1 MGTGEWDWEPL
12 EDGQEIDV
20 IQGPQGGFHL
30 LGSVRVAGIAAG
42 TADDL
47 GDPDNPTTRFW
58 VMHEG
63 VDLAPSSVFIQGL
76 DASPQD
82 ASPFTHQMVGR
93 FVIMDIA
100 ADDELDGVEIAF
112 DVSVEDV
119 DGVRVLRGDDAHRRP
134 APAQPLG
141 RAVFW
146 PWNSRLAAPVSRMG
160 GWCGYGPG
168 NLPPR

>member
-1 MGTGEWDWEPL
+1 MPLLLTLWLGCGPADGPSTESAPAVPPAIEMGTGEWDWEPL

-76 DASPQD
+76 DASPSD
-82 ASPFTHQMVGR
+82 AEPFSHQMVGR

-112 DVSVEDV
+112 GVSVEDV
-119 DGVRVLRGDDAHRRP
+119 DGVRVEAEMTLTAVPH
-134 APAQPLG
+134 PL
-141 RAVFW
+141 
-146 PWNSRLAAPVSRMG
+146 
-160 GWCGYGPG
+160 
-168 NLPPR
+168 NL

>member
-1 MGTGEWDWEPL
+1 MPLLLTLWLGCGPADGPSTESVPAVPPAIEMGTGEWDWEAL

-100 ADDELDGVEIAF
+100 ADDELDGVEIGF
-112 DVSVEDV
+112 GVSVEDV
-119 DGVRVLRGDDAHRRP
+119 DGVRVEAEMTLTAVPH
-134 APAQPLG
+134 PL
-141 RAVFW
+141 
-146 PWNSRLAAPVSRMG
+146 
-160 GWCGYGPG
+160 
-168 NLPPR
+168 NL

>member
-1 MGTGEWDWEPL
+1 MPLLLTLWLGCGPADGPSTESAPAVPPAIEMGTGEWDWEAL

-100 ADDELDGVEIAF
+100 ADDELDGVEIVF
-112 DVSVEDV
+112 GVSVEDV
-119 DGVRVLRGDDAHRRP
+119 DGVRVEAEMTLTAVPH
-134 APAQPLG
+134 PL
-141 RAVFW
+141 
-146 PWNSRLAAPVSRMG
+146 
-160 GWCGYGPG
+160 
-168 NLPPR
+168 NL

>member
-100 ADDELDGVEIAF
+100 ADDELDGVEIVF
-112 DVSVEDV
+112 GVSVEDV
-119 DGVRVLRGDDAHRRP
+119 DGVRVEAAMTLTAVPH
-134 APAQPLG
+134 PL
-141 RAVFW
+141 
-146 PWNSRLAAPVSRMG
+146 
-160 GWCGYGPG
+160 
-168 NLPPR
+168 NL